1 MPYLPP
7 QFNVEVQ
14 RPGLIP
20 GAARPLTSKG
30 DWSAAPPPEPP
41 SQLLEYWQVMRAN
54 LGWICLMA
62 ALGAGAGWLVA
73 AMKPA
78 MYEAKTV
85 LDIRSLNEDFLNP
98 RDGSPVSNSGSVLPE
113 SYIQTEIKILSSD
126 SLRKRALGRLEG
138 LKNPPKTAAETPP
151 SFWHTLFGQFE
162 KKPVPL
168 LDLAVD
174 AARRV
179 KVRAVGNTRIVEVLC
194 DAKDA
199 ELAANICN
207 NLADTYIAYNLESRY
222 KSTRETGDW
231 LQSQLEDVKK
241 RLTKSENELKDASRD
256 GSGALQFDSTS
267 NDNPAR
273 DKLRQIEADLS
284 RAETERINRE
294 SDYAIAS
301 TRPAESMPMAFDAGP
316 IREYR
321 MRLSDLR
328 RQLAEKSA
336 TQQPGHYEIR
346 QLNQQIA
353 EVQSSLNQERD
364 DLIRRLKADLDTAQR
379 RETVLR
385 NEYEKQAT
393 QVLMLGDKAIRSN
406 MLQRD
411 VASDQKLY
419 ENLLQRVDEVGLA
432 AAMRT
437 STISVVDPAVAP
449 GSPYSPNVL
458 FSVGIGLFGGS
469 LLGLCFSFIHVR
481 SDRTLRGP
489 GEASMHLQLREL
501 GVIPSI
507 RNRRLDTLVGRMR
520 TMSNKGALPGPG
532 LQEEA
537 SAESTSLA
545 LPRSFPSSL
554 ALATWLRIPEIT
566 EAIFGT
572 MSSLRFATERGERA
586 GVIVVTSPEP
596 GEGKTTVATNLAIAL
611 AQIGR
616 RVIIVDGDLRK
627 PRLDRIFDMVC
638 EGGLAGL
645 LEKQEA
651 VEQLVLT
658 DFVRKTAIPNLTV
671 LATKAANEGIC
682 TKLHSSRMRI
692 LIERLRQEYDSVV
705 IDSPPMLQIADA
717 RVLGWLADGVLLVL
731 RARRT
736 TRDSAIAAYHCL
748 LQDGINVL
756 GTVLNDWNPGRGE
769 TYGAYKSYI
778 RVN

>member
-1 MPYLPP
+1 MAYLPP

-14 RPGLIP
+14 RTPVVNGV
-20 GAARPLTSKG
+20 ARPLPNRG
-30 DWSAAPPPEPP
+30 DWSAAPPEPP

-54 LGWICLMA
+54 LGWICLLA
-62 ALGAGAGWLVA
+62 AIGAGAGWLVA

-126 SLRKRALGRLEG
+126 SLRKRALGRLDG
-138 LKNPPKTAAETPP
+138 LKNPPKTSADT
-151 SFWHTLFGQFE
+151 STSLWHTLFGQFE

-207 NLADTYIAYNLESRY
+207 NLANTYITYNLESRY
-222 KSTRETGDW
+222 NSTRETGDW
-231 LQSQLEDVKK
+231 LQQQLADVKK
-241 RLTKSENELKDASRD
+241 RLAKSENDLKDASRD
-256 GSGALQFDSTS
+256 GSGALQFDPSS

-284 RAETERINRE
+284 RAETDRINRE

-301 TRPAESMPMAFDAGP
+301 TRPAESMPMALDAGP

-321 MRLSDLR
+321 MKLSDLR

-336 TQQPGHYEIR
+336 TEQPGHPEIR
-346 QLNQQIA
+346 QLKEEIT
-353 EVQSSLNQERD
+353 EIEKSLKQERD
-364 DLIRRLKADLDTAQR
+364 DRIRRLKADLDTAQR

-385 NEYEKQAT
+385 NAYEKQAT
-393 QVLMLGDKAIRSN
+393 QVLTLGDKTVRTN
-406 MLQRD
+406 MLSRE

-449 GSPYSPNVL
+449 GGPYSPNVM
-458 FSVGIGLFGGS
+458 FSILVGMLGGGV
-469 LLGLCFSFIHVR
+469 LGLCFSFIHVR

-501 GVIPSI
+501 GVIPTV
-507 RNRRLDTLVGRMR
+507 RNRRLDLLGKMR
-520 TMSNKGALPGPG
+520 TAPDRSLAGVG
-532 LQEEA
+532 LQDEP
-537 SAESTSLA
+537 SAESLSLA
-545 LPRSFPSSL
+545 LPRTFPSSL
-554 ALATWLRIPEIT
+554 ALATWLRVPEIT

-627 PRLDRIFDMVC
+627 PRLDKIFDTVC
-638 EGGLAGL
+638 EGGLASL
-645 LEKQEA
+645 LEKLDP
-651 VEQLVLT
+651 VEDLVLS

-692 LIERLRQEYDSVV
+692 LLERLREEYDSVV

-731 RARRT
+731 RARKT

-769 TYGAYKSYI
+769 AYGAYKSYI

>member
-14 RPGLIP
+14 RTPVVNGV
-20 GAARPLTSKG
+20 ARPLPNRG
-30 DWSAAPPPEPP
+30 DWSAAPPEPP

-54 LGWICLMA
+54 LGWICLLA
-62 ALGAGAGWLVA
+62 AIGAGAGWLVA
-73 AMKPA
+73 SMKPA

-126 SLRKRALGRLEG
+126 SLRKRALGHLEG
-138 LKNPPKTAAETPP
+138 LKNPPKTPVDTSN

-207 NLADTYIAYNLESRY
+207 NLASTYITYNLESRY
-222 KSTRETGDW
+222 NSTRETGDW
-231 LQSQLEDVKK
+231 LQQQLADVKK
-241 RLTKSENELKDASRD
+241 RLAKSENDLKDASRD
-256 GSGALQFDSTS
+256 GSGALQFDPSA

-284 RAETERINRE
+284 RAESDRINRE

-301 TRPAESMPMAFDAGP
+301 TRPAESMPMALDAGP

-321 MRLSDLR
+321 MRLSELR

-336 TQQPGHYEIR
+336 TLTPSHPEVR
-346 QLNQQIA
+346 QLKDEIA
-353 EVQSSLNQERD
+353 EVSRSLSQERD

-385 NEYEKQAT
+385 NAYEKQAT
-393 QVLMLGDKAIRSN
+393 QVLTLGDKTVRTN
-406 MLQRD
+406 MLQRE

-437 STISVVDPAVAP
+437 STISVLDQAVAP
-449 GSPYSPNVL
+449 GGPYSPNVM
-458 FSVGIGLFGGS
+458 FSILVGMMGGGV
-469 LLGLCFSFIHVR
+469 LGLCFSFIHVR

-501 GVIPSI
+501 GVIPTV
-507 RNRRLDTLVGRMR
+507 RNRRLDLLGKMR
-520 TMSNKGALPGPG
+520 TAPDKSPISALG
-532 LQEEA
+532 LQDEP
-537 SAESTSLA
+537 SAESVSLA
-545 LPRSFPSSL
+545 LPRTYPSSL
-554 ALATWLRIPEIT
+554 ALATWLRVPEIT

-627 PRLDRIFDMVC
+627 PRLDKIFDTVC
-638 EGGLAGL
+638 EGGLASL
-645 LEKQEA
+645 LEKLEP
-651 VEQLVLT
+651 VEDLVLS

-692 LIERLRQEYDSVV
+692 LLERLREEYDSVV

-731 RARRT
+731 RARKT

-769 TYGAYKSYI
+769 AYGAYKSYI

>member
-1 MPYLPP
+1 MPYQPH

-14 RPGLIP
+14 RPAVINGM
-20 GAARPLTSKG
+20 ARPTMNNRA
-30 DWSAAPPPEPP
+30 DWSAAPPEPP

-54 LGWICLMA
+54 VGWICLLA
-62 ALGAGAGWLVA
+62 AVGAGVGWLVA
-73 AMKPA
+73 AMKPS
-78 MYEAKTV
+78 MYESKTV
-85 LDIRSLNEDFLNP
+85 LDIRSLNQDFLNP
-98 RDGSPVSNSGSVLPE
+98 RDGSPISNSGSVLPE

-138 LKNPPKTAAETPP
+138 LKNPPKAPAEAPA
-151 SFWHTLFGQFE
+151 SFWHTLFGQME

-168 LDLAVD
+168 ADLAVD

-194 DAKDA
+194 DAQDGQ
-199 ELAANICN
+199 LAANICN
-207 NLADTYIAYNLESRY
+207 NLAKTYIEYNLESRY
-222 KSTRETGDW
+222 QSTRETGDW
-231 LQSQLEDVKK
+231 LQSQLDDVRK

-256 GSGALQFDSTS
+256 GAFPLDSMGT
-267 NDNPAR
+267 DNPAQ
-273 DKLRQIEADLS
+273 DKLRQLEVDLS
-284 RAETERINRE
+284 RAETERINKE

-301 TRPAESMPMAFDAGP
+301 TRPAESLPLTLDSGP

-321 MRLSDLR
+321 MKLSDLK
-328 RQLAEKSA
+328 RQLAEAS
-336 TQQPGHYEIR
+336 TTMQPGHYRIR
-346 QLNQQIA
+346 ELNEQIGDV
-353 EVQSSLNQERD
+353 ERSMNQERD
-364 DLIRRLKADLDTAQR
+364 DLIKRLKGDLDTVQR
-379 RETVLR
+379 RETVLS
-385 NEYEKQAT
+385 NAYQKQAA
-393 QVLMLGDKAIRSN
+393 QVSNMGDKAVRSN
-406 MLQRD
+406 MLKRD
-411 VASDQKLY
+411 VDSDRKLY
-419 ENLLQRVDEVGLA
+419 ETLLQRVDEVGLA
-432 AAMRT
+432 TAMRT

-458 FSVGIGLFGGS
+458 FSVGVGLFGGS

-489 GEASMHLQLREL
+489 GEAAMHLQLREL

-507 RNRRLDTLVGRMR
+507 RNRRLDLLVGRMK
-520 TMSNKGALPGPG
+520 TLSNKSPLSALG
-532 LQEEA
+532 LQEEP
-537 SAESTSLA
+537 SAESVSLA
-545 LPRSFPSSL
+545 LPRTFPSSL

-627 PRLDRIFDMVC
+627 PRLDRIFDTTC
-638 EGGLAGL
+638 EGGLAAL
-645 LEKQEA
+645 LEKQDP
-651 VEQLVLT
+651 VEELVLS
-658 DFVRKTAIPNLTV
+658 DYVRKTAIPNLTV

-692 LIERLRQEYDSVV
+692 LLERLRQEYDSVV

-731 RARRT
+731 RARKT